1 MSRHRREDVSVGL
14 VRILGPFIGQAM
26 ARASVD
32 GQWDKLNLGAEA
44 EDDGVEQLLAAL
56 APGLNVFVGRKKGE
70 ALMAEAALAVGVS
83 MSARKP

>member
-1 MSRHRREDVSVGL
+1 MGL

-32 GQWDKLNLGAEA
+32 GQWEKLKLGPEA
-44 EDDGVEQLLAAL
+44 DEGGVEQLLAAL

-70 ALMAEAALAVGVS
+70 ALMAEAALAVRGSS
-83 MSARKP
+83 MGKKA